1 MNEEKSNLPSCDIF
15 SLGLTLYE
23 LCSCKSLPLSGKE
36 WHELR
41 QGILNRKMDVS
52 PYLQL
57 LIKVYFI

>member
-23 LCSCKSLPLSGKE
+23 LCSCKSLPLSGNE

-41 QGILNRKMDVS
+41 QGILNRPLTVS
-52 PYLQL
+52 SQLQL